1 MTYDDPDDDDPP
13 TYPPVEATVLTG
25 AVIDMVDMAELVDEA
40 VPLPCIEKKLYD
52 PILRVGVVISTVPDV
67 VHTADP

>member
-1 MTYDDPDDDDPP
+1 M
-13 TYPPVEATVLTG
+13 
-25 AVIDMVDMAELVDEA
+25 IDTVDMAELVDEA

-52 PILRVGVVISTVPDV
+52 PIARVGVVISTVPDV